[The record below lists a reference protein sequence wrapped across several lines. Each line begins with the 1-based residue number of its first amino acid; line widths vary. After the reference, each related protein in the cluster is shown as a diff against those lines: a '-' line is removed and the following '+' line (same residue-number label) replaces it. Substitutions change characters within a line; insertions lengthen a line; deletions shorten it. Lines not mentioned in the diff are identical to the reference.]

1 MSQRGDHMDMRKS
14 FIIDYLSEE
23 NIELFNS
30 ACEEDQF
37 MAEIDMLLILR
48 KHQKHNK
55 LKCDREIVTNQ
66 NGATKL
72 RYIIELEADDYK

>member
-1 MSQRGDHMDMRKS
+1 MDMRKS

-48 KHQKHNK
+48 KHNK